1 MKLAFVFPGQGSQS
15 LGMLDAFAEL
25 QEVRATFDEAS
36 SVLGE
41 DLFALVG
48 QGPESALNM
57 TVNTQPVMLAADV
70 GLYRAWIARNGRAP
84 DIAAGHSL
92 GEYAALV
99 AAGAMSF
106 PDAVALVRTRAKA
119 MQEAV
124 PDGQGGIAAILG
136 LDADQVAEACTE
148 AAAGDV
154 VSPANLNAPGQ
165 IVIAGHRA
173 AVERAIESCKSRGAK
188 RAILLPMSVPS
199 HCALMRPAADVLAA
213 SLTSLSLTP
222 PTFLVVNNADVASP
236 VDGAAIADA
245 LVRQLFMPVRWI
257 ETVTSL
263 RAASVTHI
271 VECGPGKVLHGMV
284 RRMAPEATC
293 LALSSGA
300 AVIEALD
307 AVRQAEGDQ

>member
-15 LGMLDAFAEL
+15 LGMLEAFAEL
-25 QEVRATFDEAS
+25 PEVRATFDEAS

-48 QGPESALNM
+48 QGPEAALHM

-70 GLYRAWIARNGRAP
+70 ALYRAWVVRNGPTP

-99 AAGAMSF
+99 AAGAIAF

-124 PDGQGGIAAILG
+124 PEGQGGIAAILG
-136 LDADQVAEACTE
+136 LEVDQVAEACAE

-173 AVERAIESCKSRGAK
+173 AVERAIESCKARGAK

-199 HCALMRPAADVLAA
+199 HCALMRPAADVLEA
-213 SLTSLSLTP
+213 SLASLSLTP
-222 PTFLVVNNADVASP
+222 PMFPVVNNADVASA

-257 ETVTSL
+257 ETVATL

-284 RRMAPEATC
+284 RRMAPDATC
-293 LALSSGA
+293 LTLSSGTA
-300 AVIEALD
+300 LIEALD
-307 AVRQAEGDQ
+307 AVRQSEGE

>member
-15 LGMLDAFAEL
+15 VGMLEGFADL
-25 QEVRATFDEAS
+25 PEVRATFDEAS
-36 SVLGE
+36 AVLGE
-41 DLFALVG
+41 DLFSLVA
-48 QGPESALNM
+48 QGPEAALNM

-70 GLYRAWIARNGRAP
+70 GLYRAWIARGGRTP
-84 DIAAGHSL
+84 DVAAGHSL

-99 AAGAMSF
+99 AAGALSF
-106 PDAVALVRTRAKA
+106 TDAVSLVRTRAKA

-124 PDGQGGIAAILG
+124 PEGNGGIAAILG

-148 AAAGDV
+148 AAAGEI

-165 IVIAGHRA
+165 IVIAGNRA
-173 AVERAIESCKSRGAK
+173 AVERAIELCKARGAK

-213 SLTSLSLTP
+213 ALAG
-222 PTFLVVNNADVASP
+222 TFLAAPKYPVINNADVATP
-236 VDGAAIADA
+236 VDGTAIADA

-257 ETVTSL
+257 ETVATL
-263 RAASVTHI
+263 RTASVTHI

-284 RRMAPEATC
+284 RRMAPEAACHT
-293 LALSSGA
+293 LSSGPA
-300 AVIEALD
+300 LIEALE
-307 AVRQAEGDQ
+307 VTRQSEGAQ

>member
-15 LGMLDAFAEL
+15 VGMLEAYADL
-25 QEVRATFDEAS
+25 PEVRAAFDEAS
-36 SVLGE
+36 AVVGQ
-41 DLFALVG
+41 DLHAMVA
-48 QGPESALNM
+48 QGPEAVLNM

-70 GLYRAWIARNGRAP
+70 GVYRAWIARGGQTP
-84 DIAAGHSL
+84 DVAAGHSL

-99 AAGAMSF
+99 AAGALAF
-106 PDAVALVRTRAKA
+106 RDAVALVRTRAIA

-124 PDGQGGIAAILG
+124 PEGQGGIAAILG
-136 LDADQVAEACTE
+136 LEADQVAEACIE

-173 AVERAIESCKSRGAK
+173 AVERAIEACKSRGAK

-199 HCALMRPAADVLAA
+199 HCALMRPAAEVLAGA
-213 SLTSLSLTP
+213 LARTSIAVP
-222 PTFLVVNNADVASP
+222 AFPVVNNADVLAP
-236 VDGAAIADA
+236 QEGTAIADA

-257 ETVTSL
+257 ETIGRF
-263 RAASVTHI
+263 RAESVTHI

-293 LALSSGA
+293 LTLSSGA
-300 AVIEALD
+300 SVTQALD
-307 AVRQAEGDQ
+307 EIRQIGGE